1 FCLGEMPE
9 ALPALQEIQNSGF
22 SGFAEVVFLDPGA
35 NGAAPPFADASPTFV
50 EIYLRDRYSPNGG
63 GRPKLSGYPGESD
76 YRTSI
81 CCRIIRDQ
89 ALVPATGCAQF

>member
-1 FCLGEMPE
+1 MPE

-35 NGAAPPFADASPTFV
+35 NGAAPPYLPMRRRSFV
-50 EIYLRDRYSPNGG
+50 EIYLRDRYSPTG
-63 GRPKLSGYPGESD
+63 GRCPRLSRYLGQSG

-81 CCRIIRDQ
+81 
-89 ALVPATGCAQF
+89 